1 MNRLIP
7 LRRPGAEVGD
17 THEVRAEFSA
27 GPFDLYGRHHEVT
40 KTEADVGVTRLSEG
54 LHLDVRVVATVLTT
68 CDRTLEPTEL
78 ELEFGDSELLH
89 GPNNA
94 EVGVQDWTLDLA
106 RYAERAL
113 PNEVPMQVFSPG
125 TEPVHP
131 EGDDDEVDPRWRGL
145 DGLFVSRPL
154 ATSNQEVFSWPYRRR
169 RHRRRAET
177 SAGPTTRSLAQSS
190 SPAPTAA
197 SHMCRT
203 GSAPSA

>member
-1 MNRLIP
+1 MNHLIS

-40 KTEADVGVTRLSEG
+40 KGKADVSVTRLSEG

-68 CDRTLEPTEL
+68 CDRTLKPTEL
-78 ELEFGDSELLH
+78 EVEFSDSELLQ

-131 EGDDDEVDPRWRGL
+131 ERDDDEVDPRWRGL
-145 DGLFVSRPL
+145 DGLFASR
-154 ATSNQEVFSWPYRRR
+154 S
-169 RHRRRAET
+169 
-177 SAGPTTRSLAQSS
+177 
-190 SPAPTAA
+190 
-197 SHMCRT
+197 
-203 GSAPSA
+203 